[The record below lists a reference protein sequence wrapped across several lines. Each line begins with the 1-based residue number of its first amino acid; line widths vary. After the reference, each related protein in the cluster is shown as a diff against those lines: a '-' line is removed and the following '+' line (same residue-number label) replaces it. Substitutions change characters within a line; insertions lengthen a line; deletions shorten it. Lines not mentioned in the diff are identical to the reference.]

1 MKTVLLNDKQ
11 RKKIVNLVRPKENDY
26 YSYQNLNLL
35 TAVFDEDTKIYLTL
49 AYYLSSSIKRT
60 DEHYDDYTYVM
71 LTPMGNYVVCCK
83 EEAGNYKGIFSPLPV
98 LISNKKILELIEY
111 YRHSFSERF
120 SMEKEAKKEMDLEG
134 KGFTEWYLEKHY
146 FEKKE
151 NAKCVNTTVVTDTTI
166 NKSHRI
172 KIFSRICYGLS
183 VISLVVG
190 ASFHGYRIHPEY
202 VEHYNIGVTM
212 GITMIMA
219 FMIFLVA
226 GILLTLMGK
235 RKSF

>member
-1 MKTVLLNDKQ
+1 M
-11 RKKIVNLVRPKENDY
+11 
-26 YSYQNLNLL
+26 
-35 TAVFDEDTKIYLTL
+35 DE
-49 AYYLSSSIKRT
+49 
-60 DEHYDDYTYVM
+60 
-71 LTPMGNYVVCCK
+71 MGNK
-83 EEAGNYKGIFSPLPV
+83 EQVRF
-98 LISNKKILELIEY
+98 LE
-111 YRHSFSERF
+111 
-120 SMEKEAKKEMDLEG
+120 
-134 KGFTEWYLEKHY
+134 
-146 FEKKE
+146 EKKE

>member
-71 LTPMGNYVVCCK
+71 LTPMGNYVVGCK

-146 FEKKE
+146 FEKKQ
-151 NAKCVNTTVVTDTTI
+151 KYDSDYKMSITTDI
-166 NKSHRI
+166 QRKEFALKRMQDSQRNIIIEIEKLSNRP
-172 KIFSRICYGLS
+172 FYFMRYYGDDCFDKYLLRGAH
-183 VISLVVG
+183 SLED
-190 ASFHGYRIHPEY
+190 S
-202 VEHYNIGVTM
+202 NI
-212 GITMIMA
+212 
-219 FMIFLVA
+219 
-226 GILLTLMGK
+226 
-235 RKSF
+235 RQ